1 MSPFLFGISMNLSF
15 FLIHFRFFLAH
26 WQFFP
31 AKSLSRHKALKI
43 RPQAAVPYNLVL
55 VFPPESLFFE
65 KPILSK
71 DCFHTDILSCTLLLQ
86 TSVPFSIPS
95 TFSSC
100 LFSGTLSAVSSQ
112 SVYISLFLSYD
123 ILLYSQLQ
131 RLSIL
136 FFLHIQNELTHK
148 NKRDMIRVKELFFG
162 KNRRIFACGMNTSQK
177 H

>member
-1 MSPFLFGISMNLSF
+1 MNLSF

-86 TSVPFSIPS
+86 TSVPFSIPF

-100 LFSGTLSAVSSQ
+100 LFSGTLSAASSL

-136 FFLHIQNELTHK
+136 FFLHVQNELTHK
-148 NKRDMIRVKELFFG
+148 NKWDMIRVKELFFG